1 MTASYKI
8 RWKTSAKKELRKIEA
23 SLIPTVIEAVE
34 RLAENP
40 LPVGYR
46 KLVGATRLYRIRI
59 GKYRIVYEIENDQ
72 MVIVIVRVRH
82 RKNAYQNI

>member
-1 MTASYKI
+1 MEDLCEERVAQDRS
-8 RWKTSAKKELRKIEA
+8 
-23 SLIPTVIEAVE
+23 IPDPYCVIEAVE